1 MTILDLKLKN
11 SAKSLK
17 EIIESQKM
25 FIEVLNISLEEIV
38 DEIFKENPNLLK
50 DFNNNFDKNKKYL
63 IGQIMKKTQGKAKL
77 EKLDII
83 LTNKVK

>member
-1 MTILDLKLKN
+1 M
-11 SAKSLK
+11 K